1 MPKYFLQ
8 KHQDSL
14 RKIFLTCALIVVT
27 IILSPALAPKY
38 TQVKASEL
46 DKKRD
51 SLQQVKH
58 QITKAEGQ
66 LQQKKAAEKTALQQ
80 LEALDQKIA
89 TNDNALQT
97 AAQQIKQSRKKVK
110 KLEEKMASYNSILKR
125 SQKDIE
131 KRLCALYTSGDMS
144 TLRLIFSTETP
155 LELAENM
162 DFLGRISG
170 HDKRLLSS
178 YRQRM
183 NQFHSTQQ
191 ELATQIDN
199 QKAILLQQQNKRQQL
214 ETSRK
219 KRHVLVKKI
228 RRDSS
233 MLNGLLKE
241 LEDRSRRMTNL
252 VKDLEEKLANTYVPT
267 SKSLSAAKGQIPWP
281 SSGAVRSE
289 FGTRKNKGFAG
300 QHKNNGLVIAA
311 VPGSNIKAIW
321 PGRIAFA
328 APFKGYGNLIIL
340 DHGNKYYS
348 LYAQAAHL
356 DLPVGTIVKQ
366 GDIIT
371 SSGFAGRDSYYLEIR
386 RGGSPMNPRDWL
398 MPRKW

>member
-1 MPKYFLQ
+1 MLKSSAPYP
-8 KHQDSL
+8 HQPL
-14 RKIFLTCALIVVT
+14 RKNSLICALIVFT
-27 IILSPALAPKY
+27 IVLAPILSPKH
-38 TQVKASEL
+38 TQARANEL
-46 DKKRD
+46 DEKRD

-58 QITKAEGQ
+58 QITKAESE
-66 LQQKKAAEKTALQQ
+66 LQQKKAAEKSALQQ
-80 LEALDQKIA
+80 LEEFDQKIA
-89 TNDNALQT
+89 TNDEDLQT
-97 AAQQIKQSRKKVK
+97 AAQQIQQSRKSIKE
-110 KLEEKMASYNSILKR
+110 LEEKMASYSSILKR
-125 SQKDIE
+125 SQRDIE

-183 NQFHSTQQ
+183 NQFHTAQQ
-191 ELATQIDN
+191 ELAAQIDS
-199 QKAILLQQQNKRQQL
+199 QKTILSQQQNKRQQL
-214 ETSRK
+214 EVSRK
-219 KRHVLVKKI
+219 KRHALVTKI
-228 RRDSS
+228 RRDSN

-252 VKDLEEKLANTYVPT
+252 VKDLEEKLANAYIPT
-267 SKSLSAAKGQIPWP
+267 SKSLLAAKGQIPWP

-328 APFKGYGNLIIL
+328 APFKGYGNLIII

-356 DLPVGTIVKQ
+356 DLPVGTVVKQ

-386 RGGSPMNPRDWL
+386 HGGSPMNPRDWL